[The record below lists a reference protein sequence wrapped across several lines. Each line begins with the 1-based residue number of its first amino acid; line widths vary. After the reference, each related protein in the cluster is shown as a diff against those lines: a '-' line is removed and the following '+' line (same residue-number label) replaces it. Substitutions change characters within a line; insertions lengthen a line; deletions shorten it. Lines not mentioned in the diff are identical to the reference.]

1 MGQWVGGSVVG
12 LSVGKGLVV
21 GGLVFAGSVVG
32 GFNIILLFWGESQ
45 SIFEKYEKYF
55 SFT

>member
-45 SIFEKYEKYF
+45 SIFGKYEKYF
-55 SFT
+55 IFT